1 MDLVKFFTDFYH
13 VFPTLWIIILCLASM
28 RVVEVGCERFF
39 SLSGYISSPLRT
51 RLGVRTYERLA
62 MLAIVQ
68 NVYIDIDWVAEEYL
82 RRCSKGCW
90 KSENTAESLK
100 CQNLERVIDAELR
113 KVVPSGEITLDEFV
127 AETEGAEVN
136 EEIQDEED

>member
-1 MDLVKFFTDFYH
+1 M
-13 VFPTLWIIILCLASM
+13 LAS
-28 RVVEVGCERFF
+28 
-39 SLSGYISSPLRT
+39 
-51 RLGVRTYERLA
+51 
-62 MLAIVQ
+62 IVQ

-90 KSENTAESLK
+90 KSENTAELLK
-100 CQNLERVIDAELR
+100 CWNLERVIDAELR

-136 EEIQDEED
+136 EEI